1 MDRAIDIATQMAKAS
16 AKARKG
22 GIVRL
27 YFKSGC
33 QGFSPFRCVHEREQE
48 VVLLSS
54 VRMICAGWCGAMDS
68 RSERNR
74 RT

>member
-1 MDRAIDIATQMAKAS
+1 MDKAIEVATQVAKAS
-16 AKARKG
+16 SKTRKG
-22 GIVRL
+22 GVVHL

-54 VRMICAGWCGAMDS
+54 VRMICAGWGCAMVS